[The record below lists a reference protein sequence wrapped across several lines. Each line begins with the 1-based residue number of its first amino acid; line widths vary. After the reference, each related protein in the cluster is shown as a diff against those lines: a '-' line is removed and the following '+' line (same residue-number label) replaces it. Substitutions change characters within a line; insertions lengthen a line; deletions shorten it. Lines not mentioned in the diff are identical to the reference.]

1 MNRPRGGAKF
11 LMLEVVSSLWN
22 PKGLIVLSYSNRL
35 PRWTSALNRATPL
48 AAMQPLGIRII
59 FGTPLGILAALA
71 IGALPGTA
79 LPTATVLSSAP
90 FTGIDDWPARFVRVA
105 MRDAE
110 KLRHRAKQLLL
121 LAQKARDDAE
131 AGDAGESRLM
141 VRNER
146 AGHPSTRLAAVIY

>member
-1 MNRPRGGAKF
+1 MNRPRGGVKF

-35 PRWTSALNRATPL
+35 PRWTSALNRATPF

-90 FTGIDDWPARFVRVA
+90 FTGIDDWRARFVRVA

-110 KLRHRAKQLLL
+110 KLRQA
-121 LAQKARDDAE
+121 
-131 AGDAGESRLM
+131 
-141 VRNER
+141 
-146 AGHPSTRLAAVIY
+146 PSNCCY